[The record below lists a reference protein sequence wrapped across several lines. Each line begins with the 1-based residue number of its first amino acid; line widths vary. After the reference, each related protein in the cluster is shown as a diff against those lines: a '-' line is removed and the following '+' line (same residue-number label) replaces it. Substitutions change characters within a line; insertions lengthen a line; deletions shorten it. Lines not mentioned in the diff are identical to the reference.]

1 LKGIIL
7 ENMDIKGL
15 IAAVTKETEAVLSM
29 VSEDA
34 VGPFV
39 QGLDR
44 AKRIFCA
51 AHGRSG
57 YVLRCFCMRLMHL
70 GYGAFFAGETITPGI
85 TKEDVLVVCSGSG
98 QTMWTYQWVRLAS
111 QHGASTYGVI
121 GVKDSPIGRALDHSV
136 FLPGGSKMKSN
147 DPEDLKSIQPP
158 GSLFEQAAFYCWK
171 RFCWNYTRDRGAT
184 PGPYW
189 TGTPI
194 WSEVFSQN
202 CL

>member
-1 LKGIIL
+1 
-7 ENMDIKGL
+7 MDIKGL
-15 IAAVTKETEAVLSM
+15 IEAVTKETEAVLKG
-29 VSEDA
+29 VSEDS

-111 QHGASTYGVI
+111 QLGASTYGVV
-121 GVKDSPIGRALDHSV
+121 GVEDSPIGRALDYSV
-136 FLPGGSKMKSN
+136 FLPAGSKR
-147 DPEDLKSIQPP
+147 DHPQDLKSIQPP
-158 GSLFEQAAFYCWK
+158 GSLFEQAAFLLLETILLELYQGQGS
-171 RFCWNYTRDRGAT
+171 D
-184 PGPYW
+184 PGPLLDRH
-189 TGTPI
+189 TNL
-194 WSEVFSQN
+194 E
-202 CL
+202 